1 MKLSGESILPFYLHT
16 DKNLPGEVEEEGR
29 KGRKKRHADEGAT
42 MPGGERAAS
51 NKGVTKLSGKKGKGR
66 GKKKERKTETFR
78 DRTELNKRKERKSGG
93 KQAGR
98 VEGERNR
105 VESRDEMGR
114 SVAGARRTAT
124 SLPSH

>member
-51 NKGVTKLSGKKGKGR
+51 NKGVTKLSGKKGKGE
-66 GKKKERKTETFR
+66 GKKKKERKTETFR

-93 KQAGR
+93 ETSWQGGGRTKQGGKQR
-98 VEGERNR
+98 
-105 VESRDEMGR
+105 
-114 SVAGARRTAT
+114 
-124 SLPSH
+124 